1 MWAASS
7 WRKLKVSLLRT
18 FKRTTGSVLD
28 EFSRRSA
35 QRLFES
41 DITHVQRANEKP
53 SEFDS
58 TAVCLWFVHRL
69 KESLT
74 PSLWLL
80 LWRIYEQK
88 KINNTLMIL
97 LENPHRPFLFKKL
110 EHTCCVLWW
119 NVNKQPPN
127 LWTSLLGTDITLQ
140 DSGSLKGHGF
150 LRWLH
155 TLPCTEGSLAD
166 PLKWFAQQP
175 PLCEPS
181 ALTFRYHAAGCV
193 LLWQGSSAFIPASM
207 PLPLPPCSPVVLT
220 FLFCVSAGEVWL
232 PQTADPPRVCAGPQI
247 PSVPSYI
254 AAAFSFSRSQLR
266 I

>member
-7 WRKLKVSLLRT
+7 WRKLQVSLLRT

-41 DITHVQRANEKP
+41 DITHVQRTNEKP

-110 EHTCCVLWW
+110 EHTCCILWW

-140 DSGSLKGHGF
+140 DS
-150 LRWLH
+150 
-155 TLPCTEGSLAD
+155 
-166 PLKWFAQQP
+166 
-175 PLCEPS
+175 
-181 ALTFRYHAAGCV
+181 
-193 LLWQGSSAFIPASM
+193 
-207 PLPLPPCSPVVLT
+207 
-220 FLFCVSAGEVWL
+220 EVWL